1 MYAAVWVL
9 TVCVVGLPRS
19 FSEEG
24 DGLIFADDFNTFDMS
39 TWKHELTMG
48 GGGNW
53 EFQMYVNS
61 RDNSYVRD
69 GVLFIKPTLTTD
81 VLGES
86 LVRGAGPQW
95 QDNTVDLW
103 GTGPANECTGNQFFG
118 CFRTATPTNPINPIR
133 SARIRTAD
141 SFAFKYGRIEVRAA
155 LPEGNWL
162 WPAIWMLPKYEA
174 YGPWP
179 ASGEIDIMES
189 RGNSPSY
196 TNAKGQPLGC
206 NTVGSTV
213 HWGPAFG
220 HDAYPLTTSTFVH
233 PHSGNGL
240 SKPCRFSSEFHT
252 FGMVW
257 SPDNMTFFVDDTVTM
272 VVDLSSPTQGTFWER
287 GQRSNFWKDKSSGN
301 TLNLNENKGYF
312 RNPWRGGT
320 DHAPFDQEFYIV
332 INLAVGGISGG
343 LSESAYWPDGRGGKP
358 WSNGVPAGAA
368 SAAYQFLAGE
378 SEWLPTWRGNA
389 TRGESIGESASL
401 RIDSIQ
407 VWGMTRGSDSSTYS
421 SNVKSTRFESS
432 NDYVASTPTLAKGQT
447 YRLVWMRI
455 GVWLGIGC
463 VLGLLF
469 SKMCQ
474 RIRLNCLK
482 NRHIPVGP
490 RYGSVAY

>member
-1 MYAAVWVL
+1 MDFSECGIKNAHLDAMLRMFAAVWVL

-19 FSEEG
+19 FSEER

-141 SFAFKYGRIEVRAA
+141 SFSFKYGRIEVRAA

-174 YGPWP
+174 YGPGP
-179 ASGEIDIMES
+179 H
-189 RGNSPSY
+189 RGKSTSWNLEA
-196 TNAKGQPLGC
+196 TLQAIQMRRANLWG

-233 PHSGNGL
+233 PIL
-240 SKPCRFSSEFHT
+240 KT
-252 FGMVW
+252 FIQTMSVLFRVHIWYGMV
-257 SPDNMTFFVDDTVTM
+257 SDNMTFFVDDSVTM

-287 GQRSNFWKDKSSGN
+287 GQRSNF
-301 TLNLNENKGYF
+301 
-312 RNPWRGGT
+312 
-320 DHAPFDQEFYIV
+320 
-332 INLAVGGISGG
+332 
-343 LSESAYWPDGRGGKP
+343 
-358 WSNGVPAGAA
+358 
-368 SAAYQFLAGE
+368 
-378 SEWLPTWRGNA
+378 
-389 TRGESIGESASL
+389 
-401 RIDSIQ
+401 
-407 VWGMTRGSDSSTYS
+407 
-421 SNVKSTRFESS
+421 
-432 NDYVASTPTLAKGQT
+432 
-447 YRLVWMRI
+447 
-455 GVWLGIGC
+455 
-463 VLGLLF
+463 
-469 SKMCQ
+469 
-474 RIRLNCLK
+474 
-482 NRHIPVGP
+482 
-490 RYGSVAY
+490 